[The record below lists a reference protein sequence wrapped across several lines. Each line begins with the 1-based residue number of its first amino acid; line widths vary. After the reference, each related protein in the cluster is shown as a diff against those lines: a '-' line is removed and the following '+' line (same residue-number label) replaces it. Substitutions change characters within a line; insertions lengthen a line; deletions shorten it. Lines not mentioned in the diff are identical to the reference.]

1 MRSCGRSSF
10 SAAGCWRSS
19 SWFCSWRGGWLGWM
33 LSPAPDTVLI
43 LLDRSASMELADA
56 ATGTTRRRE
65 ALKLL
70 ADAGRDYDQTSRF
83 VLFESVLR
91 KPEDLSGAEV
101 LPESPSAAPT
111 DTLADMPALVQAA
124 ADWLGGNKSGLTEI
138 WIASDLRR
146 AAWQPESARWRAL
159 GARLAPGVRVKLL
172 AMNQPAPP
180 NDSVAIREV
189 NWREIGGEPR
199 LDLVFDIQRG
209 KASPA
214 AIPLTLFLDG
224 ARSHLE
230 VSMEGRSARF
240 HHLLAPDAES
250 GWGKLELPAD
260 ANPRDNASYFTHGP
274 RALLRAALAVT
285 DAECGRRLR
294 LACAPAP
301 AKLREECDA
310 VLPGKAD
317 WTKYALVLWQGP
329 LPAGDAAAALERY
342 IRGGGVVLF
351 LPPGAADGGSFAGTA
366 WGEVQT
372 SAAEK
377 PYRVTQWDDQ
387 DGPLAKSDEGMSLPL
402 PELAI
407 LRRQEIAGARDAWA
421 SFGDARPFL
430 AHRSLGNGE
439 ALFCASAPKADWSN
453 LSEGR
458 VLVPLLQ
465 RLLHQGGRRFEPPLS
480 MPPNAPEMFG
490 SSSGWTSVDA
500 ATRKDARF
508 EAGVYRAGGRLVA
521 VNRPAAED
529 EDETLEPGAAR
540 ALFQPA
546 NVQLFEERRSQAGA
560 LQGEIWRGLLAAMLF
575 ILLAEALLSLPPAG
589 QQKTLSGA

>member
-1 MRSCGRSSF
+1 MTFLQPFILWGLPAALLPLVIHLLNRMRYRSVHWAAMSF
-10 SAAGCWRSS
+10 LISANRASTRHAKLRQILILCCRVLALLLLVL
-19 SWFCSWRGGWLGWM
+19 FVARPLAGGWLGWM

-230 VSMEGRSARF
+230 
-240 HHLLAPDAES
+240 
-250 GWGKLELPAD
+250 
-260 ANPRDNASYFTHGP
+260 
-274 RALLRAALAVT
+274 
-285 DAECGRRLR
+285 
-294 LACAPAP
+294 
-301 AKLREECDA
+301 
-310 VLPGKAD
+310 
-317 WTKYALVLWQGP
+317 
-329 LPAGDAAAALERY
+329 
-342 IRGGGVVLF
+342 
-351 LPPGAADGGSFAGTA
+351 
-366 WGEVQT
+366 
-372 SAAEK
+372 
-377 PYRVTQWDDQ
+377 
-387 DGPLAKSDEGMSLPL
+387 
-402 PELAI
+402 
-407 LRRQEIAGARDAWA
+407 
-421 SFGDARPFL
+421 
-430 AHRSLGNGE
+430 
-439 ALFCASAPKADWSN
+439 
-453 LSEGR
+453 
-458 VLVPLLQ
+458 
-465 RLLHQGGRRFEPPLS
+465 
-480 MPPNAPEMFG
+480 
-490 SSSGWTSVDA
+490 
-500 ATRKDARF
+500 
-508 EAGVYRAGGRLVA
+508 
-521 VNRPAAED
+521 
-529 EDETLEPGAAR
+529 
-540 ALFQPA
+540 
-546 NVQLFEERRSQAGA
+546 
-560 LQGEIWRGLLAAMLF
+560 
-575 ILLAEALLSLPPAG
+575 
-589 QQKTLSGA
+589 